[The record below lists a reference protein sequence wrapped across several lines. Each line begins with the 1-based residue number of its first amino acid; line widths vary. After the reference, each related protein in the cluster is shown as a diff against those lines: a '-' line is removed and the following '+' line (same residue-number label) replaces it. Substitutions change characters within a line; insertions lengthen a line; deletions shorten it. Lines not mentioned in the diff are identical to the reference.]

1 MKPSRQAWYA
11 SPARRDRER
20 RGYARAVGGLGLS
33 VDASE
38 LAFLAD
44 RLAMVPRE
52 MHKEVRPRLAEA
64 GQRVKA
70 SAAAN
75 ASWSSRIPGA
85 LTSRVR
91 LTGNRPG
98 VYVQASSA
106 KAPHARPFEGMTGR
120 NPFRHPVF
128 GNGGHW
134 AESGNVWVA
143 QAARPFLVP
152 ALRENDAEVK
162 ASMGEAVMAAFRKA
176 GVTN

>member
-1 MKPSRQAWYA
+1 
-11 SPARRDRER
+11 
-20 RGYARAVGGLGLS
+20 
-33 VDASE
+33 
-38 LAFLAD
+38 
-44 RLAMVPRE
+44 

-64 GQRVKA
+64 GQKVKA

-120 NPFRHPVF
+120 NPFRHPVY
-128 GNGGHW
+128 GNQ
-134 AESGNVWVA
+134 NVWVA

-162 ASMGEAVMAAFRKA
+162 ASMNEAVMAAFRKA
-176 GVTN
+176 GVTS

>member
-1 MKPSRQAWYA
+1 MSIASRGG
-11 SPARRDRER
+11 ARRRRREQR
-20 RGYARAVGGLGLS
+20 AYARSVAGFGLS

-52 MHKEVRPRLAEA
+52 VHKEVRPRLAEA
-64 GQRVKA
+64 GQKVKA

-75 ASWSSRIPGA
+75 ASWSSRIPDA

-120 NPFRHPVF
+120 NPFRHPVY
-128 GNGGHW
+128 GNQ
-134 AESGNVWVA
+134 NVWVA

-162 ASMGEAVMAAFRKA
+162 ASMNEAVMAAFRKA
-176 GVTN
+176 GVTS